1 MSLIG
6 MGNGYNTSA
15 QWKDRRRQEKN
26 RIKDII
32 DSANTS
38 AEERNYMINHQSPN
52 LKTAM
57 DEMYK
62 ITSTSYSKDDLLG
75 KVSDA
80 YSVLI
85 DERIKNSNPISQRRI
100 SKLEKM
106 VSNISR
112 NIKNN
117 SATTLNPRIKEHIAE
132 AYRTYLADFQGLY
145 GQELY
150 NELK

>member
-1 MSLIG
+1 

-15 QWKDRRRQEKN
+15 QWRDKRRREKE

-38 AEERNYMINHQSPN
+38 AQERNYMRNHQSPD

-62 ITSTSYSKDDLLG
+62 ITSTSKDDLLE

-85 DERIKNSNPISQRRI
+85 EERIKNSNPVSQKRI

-132 AYRTYLADFQGLY
+132 AYRTYLADFEGLY

-150 NELK
+150 NKL